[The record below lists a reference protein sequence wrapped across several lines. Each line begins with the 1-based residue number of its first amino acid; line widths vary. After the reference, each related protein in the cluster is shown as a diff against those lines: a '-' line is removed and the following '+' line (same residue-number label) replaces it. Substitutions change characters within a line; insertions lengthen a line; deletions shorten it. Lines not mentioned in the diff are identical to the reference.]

1 MTVFFANVVVKNRKF
16 NFWLMLLVGVPAFSW
31 LLFELIR
38 VSLEVVHSRG
48 SLFVPLD
55 GVIQH
60 KVGELMVGAPL
71 FLILL
76 FSNKWPKEKVLKLA
90 NKTGIIM
97 IIGGLLNALAWYT
110 LRQKEPWNSFFRIW
124 CLVLLLVGLF
134 GSQIARWVVKI
145 SSERIAGS

>member
-1 MTVFFANVVVKNRKF
+1 MKNRKF
-16 NFWLMLLVGVPAFSW
+16 NFWLMLLVGVPAFIW
-31 LLFELIR
+31 LLVELIR
-38 VSLEVVHSRG
+38 VFLEVVHYRG
-48 SLFVPLD
+48 ILFVPLD

-76 FSNKWPKEKVLKLA
+76 LSNKWPKERVLKLA

-97 IIGGLLNALAWYT
+97 IIGGLLNALAWYS
-110 LRQKEPWNSFFRIW
+110 LRQKESWNSFFRIW

-134 GSQIARWVVKI
+134 GSQLARWMVKL
-145 SSERIAGS
+145 SRDGPAGS